1 MELSDKIKLI
11 LDALDL
17 TPSIFADEIGVQ
29 RSSISHI
36 LAGRNKPSLDV
47 VQKIIKRFPELGI
60 NWILDDQILPNNVST
75 ATISKSDI
83 YDKKAPEIK
92 PVTASEKLPE
102 PTSPRKELK
111 EPIVE
116 APKPIKATEKKA
128 IKIMVLYSD
137 GTFQEFN
144 PSNSPIF

>member
-1 MELSDKIKLI
+1 MELNDKIKLI
-11 LDALDL
+11 LESTDL

-47 VQKIIKRFPELGI
+47 VQKIVKRFPEFGI
-60 NWILDDQILPNNVST
+60 NWILEDEELPIHQNKVST
-75 ATISKSDI
+75 SKP
-83 YDKKAPEIK
+83 KAYTEKIQDVRPKIAADVLTERSAPHTAAEEVNLTPPKPEIFK
-92 PVTASEKLPE
+92 
-102 PTSPRKELK
+102 
-111 EPIVE
+111 
-116 APKPIKATEKKA
+116 EKKA

-144 PSNSPIF
+144 PSIPMF